1 MPPPSRDPRLL
12 RAADALAKNRLD
24 EAEPALAG
32 WIAEHPADPYALRM
46 MAELLGRLG
55 RYRESERLLARALV
69 LAPDFDAARFNYA
82 LILHRQSKS
91 EAALTEIDRLLAAT
105 PGHPGY
111 RNLKAAML
119 ARLGDYAGAIA
130 LYESLLAE
138 FPHNPR
144 GHMSHG
150 HALKT
155 MGRAADCITAYRTA
169 VAQAPTLGEAWWSLA
184 NLKTYRFA
192 PADLAAMRAA
202 LAMPGISD
210 DDRLH
215 LDFALGKALEDAREY
230 EASFRHYAAGNQRRR
245 SQLRWD
251 GAANR
256 AHVVANEALFSR
268 DFLAARHGQGCA
280 AADPIFVVGL
290 PRAGST
296 LIEQILASHSQV
308 EGTMELPDV
317 AAIAR
322 GLSDRLPGQDPLLYL
337 EALAAAAPAELA
349 ALGQDYLDR
358 TRIQRKTGRPHFIDK
373 MPNNF
378 AYAGLIHLMLPNAI
392 IIDARRHPLATC
404 FSAWKQH
411 FARGQSFTYDLA
423 ELGEYYTDYVRLM
436 GHFDAVLPGR
446 VLRVDHEALVTDTEN
461 QVRRMLAHCGLAF
474 EPGCLDFHRN
484 QRPVRT
490 ASSEQVRQPITTAG
504 LDQWRQYEPWLGDLK
519 ATVATIVAQDGSA
532 TSRHA

>member
-1 MPPPSRDPRLL
+1 MPPPSHDPRLL

-24 EAEPALAG
+24 EAEPALAA
-32 WIAEHPADPYALRM
+32 WIAEHPTDPYALRM

-91 EAALTEIDRLLAAT
+91 EAALTEIERLLAAT

-130 LYESLLAE
+130 LYERLLAE

-155 MGRAADCITAYRTA
+155 MGRAADCITAYRAA

-202 LAMPGISD
+202 LATPGISD

-215 LDFALGKALEDAREY
+215 LDFALGKALEDARDY
-230 EASFRHYAAGNQRRR
+230 AASFGHYAAGNRRRR

-280 AADPIFVVGL
+280 ATDPIFVVGL

-337 EALAAAAPAELA
+337 EALAAAGPAELA

-423 ELGEYYTDYVRLM
+423 ELGEYYADYVRLM

-504 LDQWRQYEPWLGDLK
+504 LDQWRHYEPWLGDLK

>member
-1 MPPPSRDPRLL
+1 MPLPSRDPRLL

-24 EAEPALAG
+24 DAEPALAA

-69 LAPDFDAARFNYA
+69 IAPGFDAARFNYA
-82 LILHRQSKS
+82 LILHRQSKT
-91 EAALTEIDRLLAAT
+91 EAALVEIDRLLVAT
-105 PGHPGY
+105 PAHPGY

-119 ARLGDYAGAIA
+119 ARLGDYDAAIA
-130 LYESLLAE
+130 IYDRLLAE
-138 FPHNPR
+138 FPQNPR

-169 VAQAPTLGEAWWSLA
+169 VAQAATLGEAWWSLA
-184 NLKTYRFA
+184 NLKTYRFDTQ
-192 PADLAAMRAA
+192 DLAAMRAA
-202 LAMPGISD
+202 LATPGISD

-215 LDFALGKALEDAREY
+215 LDFAVGKALEDARDY
-230 EASFRHYAAGNQRRR
+230 AASFAHYAAGNRLRR

-251 GAANR
+251 GAANH
-256 AHVVANEALFSR
+256 AHVEANEKLFTAG
-268 DFLAARHGQGCA
+268 FFAARAGQGCLA
-280 AADPIFVVGL
+280 PDPIFVVGL
-290 PRAGST
+290 PRSGST

-322 GLSDRLPGQDPLLYL
+322 GLSDTMAGADPLLYL
-337 EALAAAAPAELA
+337 EALAAAAPETLA
-349 ALGQDYLDR
+349 ALGQDYLAR
-358 TRIQRKTGRPHFIDK
+358 TRIQRKTSRSRFIDK

-392 IIDARRHPLATC
+392 IIDARRHPMATC

-423 ELGEYYTDYVRLM
+423 ELGDYYSDYQRLM
-436 GHFDAVLPGR
+436 AHFDKVLPGR
-446 VLRVDHEALVTDTEN
+446 ILRVDHEALVTDTEA
-461 QVRRMLAHCGLAF
+461 QVRRLLAHCGLAY
-474 EPGCLDFHRN
+474 EPGCLEFHRN

-490 ASSEQVRQPITTAG
+490 ASSEQVRQPMTSAG
-504 LDQWRQYEPWLGDLK
+504 LDQWRHYDTWLGDLK
-519 ATVATIVAQDGSA
+519 ATLAAIVPGDTCVTGKRA
-532 TSRHA
+532 

>member
-1 MPPPSRDPRLL
+1 MNPPSRDPRLL

-24 EAEPALAG
+24 EAEPALAA
-32 WIAEHPADPYALRM
+32 WIAKHPADPYALRM

-55 RYRESERLLARALV
+55 RYRESEKLLARALV
-69 LAPDFDAARFNYA
+69 LAPGFDAARFNLA
-82 LILHRQSKS
+82 LVLHRQSKS
-91 EAALTEIDRLLAAT
+91 EAALIEIDRLLTTT
-105 PGHPGY
+105 PSHPGY

-119 ARLGDYAGAIA
+119 ARLGDYGGAIA
-130 LYESLLAE
+130 IYDRLLAE
-138 FPHNPR
+138 FPVNPR

-155 MGRAADCITAYRTA
+155 MGRAADCIATYRTA

-192 PADLAAMRAA
+192 AGDLAAMRAA
-202 LAMPGISD
+202 LATPGISD

-215 LDFALGKALEDAREY
+215 LDFALGKALEDARAY
-230 EASFRHYAAGNQRRR
+230 EASFAHYAAGNRVRR

-251 GAANR
+251 GGANR
-256 AHVVANEALFSR
+256 AHVVANERLFSA
-268 DFLAARHGQGCA
+268 DFFAARAGQGCPA
-280 AADPIFVVGL
+280 PDPIFVVGL
-290 PRAGST
+290 PRSGST

-322 GLSDRLPGQDPLLYL
+322 GLSDTVPGQSPLVYL
-337 EALAAAAPAELA
+337 DALAAAGPDALA

-358 TRIQRKTGRPHFIDK
+358 TRIQRKTDRPFFIDK

-378 AYAGLIHLMLPNAI
+378 AYAGLIHLMLPRAI

-411 FARGQSFTYDLA
+411 FARGQSFTYDLV
-423 ELGEYYTDYVRLM
+423 ELGHYYADYVRLM
-436 GHFDAVLPGR
+436 AHFEHVLPGR
-446 VLRVDHEALVTDTEN
+446 VLRVDHEALVTDTESE
-461 QVRRMLAHCGLAF
+461 VRRMLAHCGLEF
-474 EPGCLDFHRN
+474 EAGCLEFHRN

-490 ASSEQVRQPITTAG
+490 ASSEQVRQPITAAG
-504 LDQWRQYEPWLGDLK
+504 IDQWRHYEPWLGDLK
-519 ATVATIVAQDGSA
+519 ATLVTIMSQDGGA
-532 TSRHA
+532 TTPRA